1 MKNDDGLPG
10 VVIPALPQAPMGPI
24 RVRLQAWFQPVDL
37 GNRVIGRSQCF
48 HCLLG
53 YFVPTI
59 GSPAPAEIEQAPA
72 KKKREVGAQCAPPL
86 GDGRATKRKRK
97 CSAQAG
103 SWRPGE
109 ASHSSRRAV
118 TS

>member
-72 KKKREVGAQCAPPL
+72 KKARG
-86 GDGRATKRKRK
+86 
-97 CSAQAG
+97 
-103 SWRPGE
+103 
-109 ASHSSRRAV
+109 RRAFPMRPA
-118 TS
+118 TRRWQGNKA